1 MHKQPRQR
9 PEPPPPREDRRR
21 RPHRRRSPLM
31 MCFTI
36 IGFVTVCLLI
46 FRFLIVPVLVML
58 NGGVR

>member
-1 MHKQPRQR
+1 
-9 PEPPPPREDRRR
+9 
-21 RPHRRRSPLM
+21 M